1 MGVHQVSSEYLTGQE
16 PGFEIRTEWNLL
28 GCPKVMRGGN
38 IRCRVSVKLSWERAL
53 ISVSSVSVEYREA
66 VIIF

>member
-1 MGVHQVSSEYLTGQE
+1 MGVHQVSSGYLTGQE
-16 PGFEIRTEWNLL
+16 PEFEIRTEWNLL

-38 IRCRVSVKLSWERAL
+38 IRWRVSVKLLWERAL
-53 ISVSSVSVEYREA
+53 ISVSSVSVECREA